1 MRILVTGGTGFVG
14 SHLVRH
20 LLAHG
25 EEVVCLVR
33 PQSRLDNLQGLSVH
47 FASGDLRHFDTVR
60 AAVKGCDIVYHCAAD
75 YRLSCKN
82 PDQMYAVNVEGTKN
96 VLQASFEAGVD
107 RVVYTSTVGCLGL
120 NSDGT
125 PANENAPVRLEDLTG
140 VYKRSKFL
148 AEREAE
154 TWAGRGLPV
163 VIVNPS
169 TPVGDLDIKPTP
181 TGKMIVDFLRRKMF
195 AYVETGMNLVD
206 VRDVAEGHRLA
217 AQKGRS
223 GEKYILGHSNLTL
236 KQIFDLLSQLT
247 GIPSPAN
254 RMPHWVAEI
263 YARLENVWAEKVLHR
278 EPSVPLEGVKLSRC
292 KMWFDSSKAV
302 RELGLPQTPVE
313 DGLRRGVEWFR
324 THGYVGRPLGQV

>member
-1 MRILVTGGTGFVG
+1 MKVLVTGGTGFVG

-33 PQSRLDNLQGLSVH
+33 LRSRLDNLQGLSVH
-47 FASGDLRHFDTVR
+47 FAGGDLCHFDTVQS
-60 AAVKGCDIVYHCAAD
+60 AIQGCRIVYHCAAD
-75 YRLSCKN
+75 YRLWCKD
-82 PDQMYAVNVEGTKN
+82 PEQMHAVNVEGTKN
-96 VLQASFEAGVD
+96 VLRASFEAGVD

-125 PANENAPVRLEDLTG
+125 PANEDTPVCLDDLTG
-140 VYKRSKFL
+140 AYKRSKFL

-154 TWAGRGLPV
+154 SWAQRGLPV

-206 VRDVAEGHRLA
+206 VRDVAAGHRLA

-223 GEKYILGHSNLTL
+223 GEKYILGHANLTL

-247 GIPSPAN
+247 GVPSPTH
-254 RMPHWVAEI
+254 RVPHWVAEV
-263 YARLENVWAEKVLHR
+263 YAWLENVWADKVLCR
-278 EPSVPLEGVKLSRC
+278 EPTVPLEGVKLSRHR
-292 KMWFDSSKAV
+292 MWFDPSKAV

-313 DGLRRGVEWFR
+313 DALRRAAEWFR
-324 THGYVGRPLGQV
+324 THGYAGSPFKQV

>member
-1 MRILVTGGTGFVG
+1 MKVLVTGGTGFVG

-33 PQSRLDNLQGLSVH
+33 LRSRLDNLQGLSVH
-47 FASGDLRHFDTVR
+47 FAGGDLCHFDTVQS
-60 AAVKGCDIVYHCAAD
+60 AIKGCRIVYHCAAD
-75 YRLSCKN
+75 YRLWCKD
-82 PDQMYAVNVEGTKN
+82 PEQMHAVNVEGTKN
-96 VLQASFEAGVD
+96 VLHASFEAGVD

-125 PANENAPVRLEDLTG
+125 PANEDTPVCLDDLTG
-140 VYKRSKFL
+140 AYKRSKFL

-154 TWAGRGLPV
+154 SWAQRGLPV

-206 VRDVAEGHRLA
+206 VRDVAAGHRLA

-223 GEKYILGHSNLTL
+223 GEKYILGHTNLTL
-236 KQIFDLLSQLT
+236 KQIFDLLSRVT
-247 GIPSPAN
+247 GVPSPTH
-254 RMPHWVAEI
+254 RVPHWVAEV
-263 YARLENVWAEKVLHR
+263 YARLENVWADKILRR
-278 EPSVPLEGVKLSRC
+278 EPSVPLEGVRLSRH
-292 KMWFDSSKAV
+292 KMWFDPSKAV

-313 DGLRRGVEWFR
+313 DALRRAVEWFR
-324 THGYVGRPLGQV
+324 THGYDGNPFRQV